1 LAAVMEP
8 VLPHLGFPDA
18 RHRAHAFDDPL

>member
-1 LAAVMEP
+1 VMEP
-8 VLPHLGFPDA
+8 VMRHLGFPDA